1 VEVLPASAP
10 PTDTT
15 PPAGN
20 FLNPANG
27 QTVSGTVPVNVNA
40 TDNVAVA
47 SVQLTLDGHA
57 LGPLLTAPP
66 YAWSWDT
73 TTASAG
79 NHTLGAVIRDSS
91 GNTGAAT
98 AIVVDVENPAP
109 PMACFI
115 IDAKSFVDGS
125 NTVTTPP
132 FTTALPGELLLAF
145 VSADGSLRTTQTATV
160 SGAGLTWTLVARAN
174 GQAGTAEIWTAT
186 AATPLS
192 NVTVTSRLQ
201 KNGYHQSLSVIAM
214 QGTDG
219 LGASAF
225 ASRSS
230 GAPQVSLTTT
240 RANSLVFGV
249 GIDWDQAIPR
259 TLDVNQTLL
268 HQWVDTATGTT
279 FWVQNTSVQSGPAGS
294 LVMLDDTAPTGDRW
308 DFAAVEVIGA
318 AE

>member
-1 VEVLPASAP
+1 
-10 PTDTT
+10 
-15 PPAGN
+15 
-20 FLNPANG
+20 
-27 QTVSGTVPVNVNA
+27 
-40 TDNVAVA
+40 
-47 SVQLTLDGHA
+47 
-57 LGPLLTAPP
+57 
-66 YAWSWDT
+66 
-73 TTASAG
+73 
-79 NHTLGAVIRDSS
+79 
-91 GNTGAAT
+91 
-98 AIVVDVENPAP
+98 
-109 PMACFI
+109 
-115 IDAKSFVDGS
+115 
-125 NTVTTPP
+125 
-132 FTTALPGELLLAF
+132 
-145 VSADGSLRTTQTATV
+145 
-160 SGAGLTWTLVARAN
+160 
-174 GQAGTAEIWTAT
+174 
-186 AATPLS
+186 
-192 NVTVTSRLQ
+192 
-201 KNGYHQSLSVIAM
+201 M